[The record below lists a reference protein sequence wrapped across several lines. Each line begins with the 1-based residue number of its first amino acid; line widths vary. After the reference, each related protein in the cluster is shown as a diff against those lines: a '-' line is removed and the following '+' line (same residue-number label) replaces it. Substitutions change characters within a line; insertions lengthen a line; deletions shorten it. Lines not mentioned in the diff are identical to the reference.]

1 MRGEDGI
8 DRLGDKEEYRTIK
21 ISIFKAF
28 ARHYKDIFKGKK
40 EDPQELK
47 TKQDIAE
54 QRNIINSAKTI
65 QYVTAYVYDKDTNIM
80 ISTTIVK
87 NPRNYSIIEQVCY

>member
-40 EDPQELK
+40 EDP
-47 TKQDIAE
+47 
-54 QRNIINSAKTI
+54 
-65 QYVTAYVYDKDTNIM
+65 
-80 ISTTIVK
+80 
-87 NPRNYSIIEQVCY
+87 